1 MINLSRKTAL
11 LCLAL
16 GTCPF
21 DHASAAPAAPAA
33 PEAPVVPR
41 AVAKRLTL
49 WQRPA
54 PAAFTARYTLT
65 RHSSL
70 LWDPLVVHG
79 VLGFT
84 ASSLE
89 LRDDEPT
96 GATTRMHGDTFEIS
110 ANDTAL
116 PPGPAV
122 QVTPAVTWLRDR
134 LFALFAARDRDQL
147 LKDARASI
155 PRGPGQQ
162 LDLSPQRS
170 HPAHQVI
177 DHLRV
182 RLDPDTGAVQELELV
197 LVDGDRVTLTLEN
210 IQPAP
215 PV

>member
-1 MINLSRKTAL
+1 MTYLSRKTAL

-16 GTCPF
+16 GTCPIGQT
-21 DHASAAPAAPAA
+21 SAAPAEAAPA
-33 PEAPVVPR
+33 EAPVLPR
-41 AVAKRLTL
+41 AVARRLTL

-54 PAAFTARYTLT
+54 PPAFTARYTLT
-65 RHSSL
+65 RHTSL
-70 LWDPLVVHG
+70 LWEPRVVHG
-79 VLGFT
+79 TLAFT
-84 ASSLE
+84 AGSLE

-96 GATTRMHGDTFEIS
+96 GATTRMRADRCEIS
-110 ANDTAL
+110 ANDTTL

-147 LKDARASI
+147 LKDTRVSV

-177 DHLRV
+177 DRLRE
-182 RLDPDTGAVQELELV
+182 RLDPDTGALQGLELV
-197 LVDGDRVTLTLEN
+197 LTCGDRVTLTLDAA
-210 IQPAP
+210 QPAP